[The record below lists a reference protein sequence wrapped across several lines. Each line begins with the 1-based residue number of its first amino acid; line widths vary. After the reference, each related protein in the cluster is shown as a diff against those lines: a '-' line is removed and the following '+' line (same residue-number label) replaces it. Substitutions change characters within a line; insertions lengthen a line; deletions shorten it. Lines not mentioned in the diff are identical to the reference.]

1 MALKRPKSL
10 RELALEYLRSS
21 IIDGSLK
28 MGQVLSERKIS
39 EKLGVSKSPVREAL
53 AQLRDEGLVSIEPQK
68 GARVFSLS
76 EPEVTQIC
84 DFRQAIESAAFELA
98 LSRDPEG
105 LAKKMQKVVKEM
117 KRERER
123 GNEKGYLSL
132 DTAFHQ
138 LIFEHAR
145 NDYLTASYTRYIG
158 KIAALRTHLAKLP
171 QHTDLSFEEH
181 KQIAIAVRE
190 GNMATIKSLLR
201 DHIDRSRQ
209 AYKTVA
215 IVLNELAVSSE
226 PGSKLVQT

>member
-1 MALKRPKSL
+1 MALERPKSL
-10 RELALEYLRSS
+10 RELALEHLRNS

-39 EKLGVSKSPVREAL
+39 EELGVSKSPVREAL

-84 DFRQAIESAAFELA
+84 DFRQAIETAAFELA
-98 LSRDPEG
+98 LSRDPGG
-105 LAKKMQKVVKEM
+105 LAQDMQHVVKDME
-117 KRERER
+117 RERAR
-123 GNEKGYLSL
+123 GNEKEYLSL
-132 DTAFHQ
+132 DTTFHQ

-171 QHTDLSFEEH
+171 QHTDLSFDEH
-181 KQIAIAVRE
+181 RKIAIAVRE
-190 GNMATIKSLLR
+190 GNLDKIKALLKE
-201 DHIDRSRQ
+201 HIDRTRQ
-209 AYKTVA
+209 TYKSAA
-215 IVLNELAVSSE
+215 IVLEGTMAS
-226 PGSKLVQT
+226 

>member
-1 MALKRPKSL
+1 MALERPKSL
-10 RELALEYLRSS
+10 RELALEHLRNS

-39 EKLGVSKSPVREAL
+39 EELGVSKSPVREAL

-84 DFRQAIESAAFELA
+84 DFRQAIETAAFELA
-98 LSRDPEG
+98 LTRGPDRLARD
-105 LAKKMQKVVKEM
+105 MQQVVKEM
-117 KRERER
+117 ERERAR

-132 DTAFHQ
+132 DTTFHQ
-138 LIFEHAR
+138 LIFEHAQ

-171 QHTDLSFEEH
+171 QHTDLSFDEH
-181 KQIAIAVRE
+181 RQIAIAVRE
-190 GNMATIKSLLR
+190 GNLDKIKALLKE
-201 DHIDRSRQ
+201 HIDRTRQ
-209 AYKTVA
+209 TYKSAA
-215 IVLNELAVSSE
+215 IVLEGAVAS
-226 PGSKLVQT
+226 